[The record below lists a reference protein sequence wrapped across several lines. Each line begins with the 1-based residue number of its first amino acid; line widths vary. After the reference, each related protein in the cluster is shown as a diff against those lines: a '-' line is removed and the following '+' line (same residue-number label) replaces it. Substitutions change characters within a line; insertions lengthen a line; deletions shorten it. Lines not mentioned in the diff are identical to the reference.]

1 MLKMTFVSYPGDL
14 LKLRSYGIA
23 FLSSTVKSWG

>member
-1 MLKMTFVSYPGDL
+1 MLKMTFVSYLGDL

-23 FLSSTVKSWG
+23 ILGFYCKS